1 MGKKSSKNA
10 DKKILRKM
18 KTNSKLFK
26 DTNCLYPPNLQ
37 YENANNEM
45 KSPPKKRPLSGDPSP
60 DKFRI

>member
-45 KSPPKKRPLSGDPSP
+45 KSPPKKRP
-60 DKFRI
+60 

>member
-26 DTNCLYPPNLQ
+26 DTNCLYPLNLQ

-45 KSPPKKRPLSGDPSP
+45 KSPPKKRP
-60 DKFRI
+60 